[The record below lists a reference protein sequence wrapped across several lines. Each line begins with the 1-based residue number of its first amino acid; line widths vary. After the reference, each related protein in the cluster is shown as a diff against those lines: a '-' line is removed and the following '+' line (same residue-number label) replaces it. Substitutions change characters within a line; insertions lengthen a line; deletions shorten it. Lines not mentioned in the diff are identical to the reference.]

1 MNCCIS
7 VPFWFLPYQYGT
19 RPEWWASFEDRVTAV
34 GEKAQWNLH
43 TWKKRKWRIASF
55 HRTTVSIESRT
66 KTLLLMS
73 FGSLKTDLQCVQ
85 APPVGSAVMLPFISS
100 QKKSNLSVLNV
111 TNLKSLPIQFEGT
124 SSLSRHHCVDV
135 RFSMR
140 QVWYKDLQCRQ
151 TIPLKNCRIRLPPAF
166 NGNMTGDLAEEEH
179 TPAHIHMRSLSHP

>member
-1 MNCCIS
+1 MKPAH
-7 VPFWFLPYQYGT
+7 V
-19 RPEWWASFEDRVTAV
+19 
-34 GEKAQWNLH
+34 
-43 TWKKRKWRIASF
+43 KKKEMIIASF

-73 FGSLKTDLQCVQ
+73 FGSLKTDLQCMQ
-85 APPVGSAVMLPFISS
+85 APPVGSAVYLLSPVK
-100 QKKSNLSVLNV
+100 KKSYLSVLNV

-124 SSLSRHHCVDV
+124 SSLSRHRCVDV